1 MTLLLTG
8 LLAGLLD
15 AVAAT
20 LLFLA
25 RGNKDPRVLFKYIA
39 SAVYGKDAFTR
50 RGESMFFM
58 GLLFHFLIAMGWVAI
73 YFFLHAQMPW
83 LGRHP
88 LAAAIGYG
96 ILVWIVMNLVV
107 VPNSRAAARP
117 FSLLFAF
124 INVVI
129 LILTI
134 GLPAA
139 YLAGR

>member
-25 RGNKDPRVLFKYIA
+25 RGNKDPRMLFKYIA
-39 SAVYGKDAFTR
+39 SAVYGKEAFA
-50 RGESMFFM
+50 RGDSMFFR
-58 GLLFHFLIAMGWVAI
+58 GLLFHFLIAMSWVAI
-73 YFFLHAQMPW
+73 YFFLHARIPW
-83 LGRHP
+83 LGDHP
-88 LAAAIGYG
+88 LPAAVGYG

-107 VPNSRAAARP
+107 VPNSRAMPRP
-117 FSLLFAF
+117 FSPAFAL

-129 LILTI
+129 LVLAI

-139 YLAGR
+139 YLAR